1 MKFLKR
7 QSEFTRSVVTLM
19 TGTTIAQAIPVAISP
34 VLTRIYGPEDFGV
47 LAIFVALTAIFGSIA
62 NARYEFALM
71 LPETD
76 EDALNVA
83 ATGLLV
89 AVLLSLVLLIAVLLF
104 RRDIAALLG
113 NGEIGNWLLLVPV
126 SVLLTGIF
134 NVQNYYR
141 VRNKDYRIVAAANVH
156 KSLATAALQLGLGAV
171 KAGAAGLVAG
181 HVAGLAAV
189 NISLARALRR
199 GMLAPVSKAR
209 IRQVAARYKDFPKFS
224 IWTALANT
232 GTTYLT
238 QILISAF
245 YTVSTL
251 GFYLL
256 VERVLTVP
264 STLIGSSVGQVFFQ
278 QATAE
283 KQKTGKAVEAF
294 NSTSIRL
301 AAVSLPGFTILYFI
315 AEELF
320 AFVFGEE
327 WRIAGKYA
335 AILCPWFAVRFV
347 AASLSIATNVF
358 EKQKIFMWWQ
368 IVSLVIALTS
378 FNASMMLGIEF
389 IDFLHV
395 LSYAMAAHY
404 LILFFLLKRI
414 AFGKI

>member
-83 ATGLLV
+83 AAGLLV
-89 AVLLSLVLLIAVLLF
+89 AFLLSLVLLVTVLLF
-104 RRDIAALLG
+104 RSDIAALLG
-113 NGEIGNWLLLVPV
+113 NGAIGNWLLLVPV

-134 NVQNYYR
+134 NVQNFYR
-141 VRNKDYRIVAAANVH
+141 VRNKDYRTVAAANVH

-171 KAGAAGLVAG
+171 KAGAAGLIAG

-189 NISLARALRR
+189 NISLARALKR
-199 GMLAPVSKAR
+199 GMLAPVSKLR

-224 IWTALANT
+224 MWAALANS
-232 GTTYLT
+232 GAMYLT

-264 STLIGSSVGQVFFQ
+264 SALIGSSVGQVFFQ
-278 QATAE
+278 QATVE

-315 AEELF
+315 AEDLF

-327 WRIAGKYA
+327 WRIAGQYA

-347 AASLSIATNVF
+347 AASLSVATNVF
-358 EKQKIFMWWQ
+358 EKQKLFMWWQ
-368 IVSLVIALTS
+368 IALLLTALAS
-378 FNASMMLGIEF
+378 FGISMAYGLGFEV
-389 IDFLHV
+389 FLHI
-395 LSYAMAAHY
+395 LSFAMAVQY
-404 LILFFLLKRI
+404 LVLFFLLHRI
-414 AFGKI
+414 SSAQL